1 MKAIIPDLDENKA
14 RPLYLQLYDYIKREI
29 LSNEMRTDERL
40 PSIRNLA
47 ESLNISITTVNLAYS
62 QLNVEGYIYSKPQSG
77 YYASNI
83 SHRVEEIVSKKDEE
97 IAKYETNQYSLFPV
111 DVEKSDNSSVFQYDL
126 SCFDFNKW
134 KKCMNKVLTE
144 YPQLLMFES
153 DPQGELALR
162 YEISKYI
169 YRARGVICN
178 PEQIVIG
185 AGTQQITSH
194 LCLILSKLGIN
205 HVAVEEPG
213 YLPVKNMF
221 RDRGFVMTPVDVDK
235 EGIQIDRLPANIKSA
250 VYVSPSNQFPTGAVM
265 PIGKRY
271 QLLEWAKCNNSII
284 IEDDYDSE
292 LRYFGKPVPALQGLD
307 STESVVYLGSFSS
320 TLFSAIKISYMVL
333 PEKMAEIFIDIS
345 HGYTQT
351 CSKSEQLTLALFMEK
366 GLYQTNIKKL
376 RSLYSQK
383 LQKVISSINKYG
395 KDIIK
400 PTNTSSGINMIINV
414 DVKKSAEELCDEAKS
429 LGIFATPV
437 SIYAD
442 EAISQKSAALVF
454 YYNQI
459 PIKEIE
465 EIIKTL
471 IERWTSESNIE

>member
-1 MKAIIPDLDENKA
+1 MKAIIPEFDEKST
-14 RPLYLQLYDYIKREI
+14 RPLYLQLYDYIKKEI
-29 LSNEMRTDERL
+29 LSNEMNPNEKLPSLRSLAERL
-40 PSIRNLA
+40 NL
-47 ESLNISITTVNLAYS
+47 SITTVNLAYS

-77 YYASNI
+77 YYVSNI
-83 SHRVEEIVSKKDEE
+83 LHRVEEASFNEKNEVEKNR
-97 IAKYETNQYSLFPV
+97 ETEYSLFPV
-111 DVEKSDNSSVFQYDL
+111 DVEKRDESSVFQYDL

-134 KKCMNKVLTE
+134 KKCMNKVFTE
-144 YPQLLMFES
+144 YPHLLMFES

-169 YRARGVICN
+169 YRSRGVICN

-221 RDRGFVMTPVDVDK
+221 RDRGFVITPVDVDK
-235 EGIQIDRLPANIKSA
+235 EGIEIDRLPSNIRSA

-271 QLLEWAKCNNSII
+271 QLLDWANHNNSII

-307 STESVVYLGSFSS
+307 NRQRVVYLGSFSS
-320 TLFSAIKISYMVL
+320 TLFSSIKISYMVL
-333 PEKMAEIFIDIS
+333 PERMADIFKDIS

-351 CSKSEQLTLALFMEK
+351 CSKTEQLTLALFMEH

-376 RSLYSQK
+376 RNLYSQK
-383 LQKVISSINKYG
+383 LQKVLGSINKYG
-395 KDIIK
+395 RGIIK

-414 DVKKSAEELCDEAKS
+414 DSKKSVEQLCNEAKV
-429 LGIFATPV
+429 LGVSATPV

-442 EAISQKSAALVF
+442 DPTGQQLAALVF

-459 PIKEIE
+459 PINEIQDT
-465 EIIKTL
+465 IKSL
-471 IERWTSESNIE
+471 IEKWTSV

>member
-1 MKAIIPDLDENKA
+1 MKAIIPEFNENSA
-14 RPLYLQLYDYIKREI
+14 RPLYLQLYDYIKQEI
-29 LSNEMRTDERL
+29 LSKEMSPNEKL
-40 PSIRNLA
+40 PSLRSLA
-47 ESLNISITTVNLAYS
+47 EKLKLSITTVNLAYS

-77 YYASNI
+77 YYVSNI
-83 SHRVEEIVSKKDEE
+83 LQGTQGDEFNR
-97 IAKYETNQYSLFPV
+97 KYEAYPMREKEYSLFPV
-111 DVEKSDNSSVFQYDL
+111 DVEKRDESSVFQYDL

-169 YRARGVICN
+169 YRSRGVICN

-221 RDRGFVMTPVDVDK
+221 RDRGYVVTPVDVGK
-235 EGIQIDRLPANIKSA
+235 EGIHIDRLPANIKSA
-250 VYVSPSNQFPTGAVM
+250 VYVSPSNQFPTGAMM

-271 QLLEWAKCNNSII
+271 QLLDWATHNNSII

-307 STESVVYLGSFSS
+307 KNQRVVYLGSFSS
-320 TLFSAIKISYMVL
+320 TLFSSIKISYMVL
-333 PEKMAEIFIDIS
+333 PEKMADIFKDIS

-351 CSKSEQLTLALFMEK
+351 CSKTEQLTLALFMEQ

-376 RSLYSQK
+376 RNLYSQK
-383 LQKVISSINKYG
+383 LQKVLGSINKYG
-395 KDIIK
+395 KGFIK
-400 PTNTSSGINMIINV
+400 PANTSSGINMIINV
-414 DVKKSAEELCDEAKS
+414 DSQKSAEQLCNEAKA
-429 LGIFATPV
+429 LGVSATPV
-437 SIYAD
+437 CIYAD
-442 EAISQKSAALVF
+442 EPTGQQSAALVF

-459 PIKEIE
+459 PLNQIE
-465 EIIKTL
+465 NTIQSL
-471 IERWTSESNIE
+471 IEKWTAFED

>member
-1 MKAIIPDLDENKA
+1 MKAIIPEFDEKKG
-14 RPLYLQLYDYIKREI
+14 RPLYLQLYDYIKKEI
-29 LSNEMRTDERL
+29 LANTMKQNEKL
-40 PSIRNLA
+40 PSLRSLA
-47 ESLNISITTVNLAYS
+47 GSLKLSITTVNLAYS

-77 YYASNI
+77 YYVSNI
-83 SHRVEEIVSKKDEE
+83 SRRVEEIVFNDKDELYQIKGE
-97 IAKYETNQYSLFPV
+97 EYSLFPV
-111 DVEKSDNSSVFQYDL
+111 DVEKTDESSIFQYDL

-134 KKCMNKVLTE
+134 KKCMNKVFTE
-144 YPQLLMFES
+144 YPHLLMFES

-169 YRARGVICN
+169 YLSRGVICN

-194 LCLILSKLGIN
+194 LCLILSKLMIN

-221 RDRGFVMTPVDVDK
+221 RDRGFVMTPVDVDN
-235 EGIQIDRLPANIKSA
+235 EGIEIDRLPANIKSA

-271 QLLEWAKCNNSII
+271 QLLDWAKQNNSII

-292 LRYFGKPVPALQGLD
+292 LRYFGKPVPALKGLD
-307 STESVVYLGSFSS
+307 NYESVVYLGSFSS
-320 TLFSAIKISYMVL
+320 TLFSSIKISYMVL
-333 PEKMAEIFIDIS
+333 PFRMVDIFKEIS
-345 HGYTQT
+345 QGYTQT
-351 CSKSEQLTLALFMEK
+351 CSKSEQLTLALFMEE

-376 RSLYSQK
+376 RNLYSQK
-383 LQKVISSINKYG
+383 LQKVINIINKYG
-395 KDIIK
+395 KGMIK
-400 PTNTSSGINMIINV
+400 PTNTSSGINIIMNV
-414 DVKKSAEELCDEAKS
+414 DSEKNAEQLCSEAKA
-429 LGIFATPV
+429 LGVFATPV
-437 SIYAD
+437 SIYTD
-442 EAISQKSAALVF
+442 KPTGGQSTSLVF

-465 EIIKTL
+465 SIIKAL
-471 IERWTSESNIE
+471 IEKWIL

>member
-1 MKAIIPDLDENKA
+1 MKAIIPEFDEKST
-14 RPLYLQLYDYIKREI
+14 RPLYLQLYDYIKKAI
-29 LSNEMRTDERL
+29 LSNEMKPNEKL
-40 PSIRNLA
+40 PSLRSLA
-47 ESLNISITTVNLAYS
+47 EKLNLSITTVNLAYS

-77 YYASNI
+77 YYVNNI
-83 SHRVEEIVSKKDEE
+83 LHRVEEGAVDERNE
-97 IAKYETNQYSLFPV
+97 YNQNRDYALFPV
-111 DVEKSDNSSVFQYDL
+111 DVEKTDESSFLQYDL

-134 KKCMNKVLTE
+134 KKCMNKVFTE
-144 YPQLLMFES
+144 YPHLLMFES

-169 YRARGVICN
+169 YRSRGVICN

-235 EGIQIDRLPANIKSA
+235 EGIEINRLPANIKSA

-265 PIGKRY
+265 PIGRRY
-271 QLLEWAKCNNSII
+271 QLLDWANHNNSII

-307 STESVVYLGSFSS
+307 NHQRVVYLGSFSS
-320 TLFSAIKISYMVL
+320 TLFSSIKISYMVL
-333 PEKMAEIFIDIS
+333 PERMAGIFKEIS
-345 HGYTQT
+345 RGYTQT
-351 CSKSEQLTLALFMEK
+351 CSKTEQLTLALFMEQ

-376 RSLYSQK
+376 RNLYSQK

-395 KDIIK
+395 KGIIK

-414 DVKKSAEELCDEAKS
+414 DSKKSAEQLCSEAKM
-429 LGIFATPV
+429 LGVSATPV

-442 EAISQKSAALVF
+442 DPSCKQLAALVF

-459 PIKEIE
+459 PIHEIQE
-465 EIIKTL
+465 TIKAL
-471 IERWTSESNIE
+471 IEKWTSV